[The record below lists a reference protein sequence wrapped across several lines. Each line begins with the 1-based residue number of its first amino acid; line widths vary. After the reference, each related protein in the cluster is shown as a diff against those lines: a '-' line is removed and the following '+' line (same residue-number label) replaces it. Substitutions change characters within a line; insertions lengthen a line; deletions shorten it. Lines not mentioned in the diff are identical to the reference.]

1 MKKFFKISA
10 IVIAIFIAL
19 LLILPFAFKGKIVEQ
34 IKIAINE
41 NVNAK
46 VDFDSFSLS
55 FIRSFPDVN
64 FSLHGLKVINN
75 APFEGET
82 IADIK
87 RLSITVN
94 LMSFF
99 GGDGYEIK
107 TIHMDNPYIKAIILK
122 DGRANW
128 DIMLESEDTE
138 EVISEEDDSDSN
150 FKLALKRISIRNATI
165 IYDDKDMDLYARL
178 ENSNYTIRGDFTAS
192 TTNVSVRETT
202 AEKFYLVFEGIPLL
216 NGVNFDLKAELAADL
231 EAFSFTFLENSIK
244 FNDLTLLLDG
254 NIAMPESDIIMDIT
268 FGSPQT
274 AFKSF
279 LSLVPAIYAK
289 DFADLKTE
297 GTLAFNGFAKGVWG
311 DETVPAFEFIL
322 NVNEGMFQYPDLP
335 AAVKNVNINTKIY
348 NPGGSADLS
357 VVDISKLTFTMAGNP
372 VDFKLNLKTP
382 ISDPQIDA
390 YLKGKIDLSKVKD
403 FYPLGENESLSGII
417 DSDIS
422 VNGKMSSIEKERYGE
437 FLFDGK
443 LVITEMNYKSEDFP
457 QGLIISKMDFGF
469 NPRFVELKTFAAKIG
484 ESDFSASGKIDNLLG
499 YILNDD
505 MLTGNFST
513 SSRYLDLNQ
522 FFTEETSE
530 EKPKENVQEE
540 ETIVMTV
547 IEIPSNINFTLRSS
561 FNKLIFDNMEMTNV
575 SGTIKVADQTV
586 TLQNIQMNML
596 EGSMTMNGLYS
607 SKNAM
612 QPEIDF
618 KLDIKQFDI
627 QKTFNTFN
635 TFAKLAPIGER
646 AAGKFSAG
654 LTIKSLLDEQMNPVL
669 NTMAGAG
676 NFISNSVKVTNSPTF
691 SNIAEQLK
699 MDRFKDITF
708 NDVNVKFKFKDGRID
723 VEPFDVKFGNSKA
736 NINGYH
742 SFDQTINYLAKFEI
756 PRSEFGGAANDALT
770 GLVSQAATSGI
781 KITPGNTVFVGA
793 AITGTVTNP
802 KVSLNLAQSTEDLK
816 EQIIEQVTEKV
827 EEIVEEIKEQVKEK
841 VEEVKDKVNEELE
854 KRAQQV
860 IREAEKQAENIRKEA
875 AVAAKKLR
883 DEARANAKKLEDE
896 ASGPLAKAAAR
907 KTGQEMIETA
917 DRNAKKLED
926 EADVKAKKV
935 ILEANQ
941 KADRIRAGK
950 E

>member
-1 MKKFFKISA
+1 MKKFLKITA
-10 IVIAIFIAL
+10 IVIALIISL
-19 LLILPFAFKGKIVEQ
+19 LVILPFAFKGKIVEQ

-64 FSLHGLKVINN
+64 FSLYGLKVINN
-75 APFEGET
+75 APFEGQT
-82 IADIK
+82 LADIK
-87 RLSITVN
+87 RLSVTVN
-94 LMSFF
+94 IMSFF

-107 TIHMDNPYIKAIILK
+107 TIHLEKPYINAIFLK
-122 DGRANW
+122 DGSANW
-128 DIMLESEDTE
+128 DIMLESEDTD
-138 EVISEEDDSDSN
+138 EVDTEDNDSD

-165 IYDDKDMDLYARL
+165 IYDDRDMDLYARL
-178 ENSNYTIRGDFTAS
+178 ENSNYTIKGDFTAS

-202 AEKFYLVFEGIPLL
+202 ADAFYLVFEGIPLL

-231 EAFSFTFLENSIK
+231 EAFSFTFLDNIIK

-254 NIAMPESDIIMDIT
+254 NISMPKSDIIMDIT

-279 LSLVPAIYAK
+279 LSLIPAIYSK

-297 GTLAFNGFAKGVWG
+297 GTLAFNGFAKGVLG
-311 DETVPAFEFIL
+311 DETIPAFEFNLI
-322 NVNEGMFQYPDLP
+322 VNDGMFQYPDLP
-335 AAVKNVNINTKIY
+335 AAVKNVNINTKIF

-390 YLKGKIDLSKVKD
+390 FLKGKIDLSKVKD

-422 VNGKMSSIEKERYGE
+422 AKGKMSSIEKEKYNE

-443 LVITEMNYKSEDFP
+443 LVITDMNYKSEDFP
-457 QGLIISKMDFGF
+457 QGILISKMDFGF
-469 NPRFVELKTFAAKIG
+469 NPRFVELKTFSVKMG
-484 ESDFSASGKIDNLLG
+484 ESDFSANGRIDNLLG
-499 YILNDD
+499 YMLNDD
-505 MLTGNFST
+505 MLTGSFST
-513 SSRYLDLNQ
+513 NSRYLDLNQ
-522 FFTEETSE
+522 FFAEETSE
-530 EKPKENVQEE
+530 ADTKEPSQETDSVE
-540 ETIVMTV
+540 MTV
-547 IEIPSNINFTLRSS
+547 IEVPSNINFTLRSS
-561 FNKLIFDNMEMTNV
+561 FGKLIFDNMEMTNV

-586 TLQNIQMNML
+586 VLQNLQMNML
-596 EGSMTMNGLYS
+596 EGSMAVNGLYS
-607 SKNAM
+607 SKNVK

-618 KLDIKQFDI
+618 NLDIRQFDI
-627 QKTFNTFN
+627 QKTFKTFN

-654 LTIKSLLDEQMNPVL
+654 LTIKSLLDEQMNPVV
-669 NTMAGAG
+669 NSMAGAG
-676 NFISNSVKVTNSPTF
+676 NFISNTVKVTNSPTF
-691 SNIAEQLK
+691 TNIAEQLK
-699 MDRFKDITF
+699 MDRFKEITF

-723 VEPFDVKFGNSKA
+723 VEPFDVNFGNSKA

-756 PRSEFGGAANDALT
+756 PRSEFGGAANDALS
-770 GLVSQAATSGI
+770 GLINQAATSGI

-802 KVSLNLAQSTEDLK
+802 KVSLNLAQSTSDLK
-816 EQIIEQVTEKV
+816 DQVIEQVTEKI
-827 EEIVEEIKEQVKEK
+827 EEIIEDIKEQAKEK
-841 VEEVKDKVNEELE
+841 VEEVKEKVSEELE

-860 IREAEKQAENIRKEA
+860 IKEAEKQAENIRKEA

-896 ASGPLAKAAAR
+896 ATGPIAKAAAR
-907 KTGQEMIETA
+907 KTGQEMIATA
-917 DRNAKKLED
+917 DNNAKKLED
-926 EADVKAKKV
+926 EADAKAKKV